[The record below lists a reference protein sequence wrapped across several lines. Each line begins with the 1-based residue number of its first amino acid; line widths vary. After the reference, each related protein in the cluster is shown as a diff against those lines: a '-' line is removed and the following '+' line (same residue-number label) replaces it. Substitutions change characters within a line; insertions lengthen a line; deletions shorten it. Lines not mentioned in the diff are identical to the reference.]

1 MNAKDIVEYTAV
13 KIYGGFG
20 TSNPS
25 EYKIFAIWYCKH
37 FPSHWKDNFSW
48 RNTLLSVSITGWS
61 CSCYINLF
69 STKRKLVSLVVRA
82 AFVSLLSH
90 ITFLFKGINAE
101 VETKA
106 KDRSGIFGLLIP
118 AFSR

>member
-1 MNAKDIVEYTAV
+1 M
-13 KIYGGFG
+13 
-20 TSNPS
+20 
-25 EYKIFAIWYCKH
+25 
-37 FPSHWKDNFSW
+37 
-48 RNTLLSVSITGWS
+48 
-61 CSCYINLF
+61 
-69 STKRKLVSLVVRA
+69 SLVVRA